1 MKVTRRQFLIGSGA
15 AAGGV
20 ALASLGVDSAQAKA
34 HVIDMEKYDKW
45 RSATETTSVCCYCS
59 VGCGLICSTDENGN
73 IFNVEGDPD
82 HPISEG
88 TLCPKGANTY
98 QTSANNEHRLTKV
111 QYRAAYSDQW
121 EEKDWDW
128 AIDQIARKIKDER
141 DAHFVTTNSKG
152 NTVNRIETI
161 AHGGS
166 SNVDNEECFMMASVA
181 RSLGLVY
188 IDHQARV

>member
-20 ALASLGVDSAQAKA
+20 ALATLGVDSAQAKA

-59 VGCGLICSTDENGN
+59 VGCGVICSTDENGN
-73 IFNVEGDPD
+73 IINVEGDPD
-82 HPISEG
+82 HPINEG
-88 TLCPKGANTY
+88 TLCPKGANLY
-98 QTSANNEHRLTKV
+98 QTSAANEHRLTKV
-111 QYRAAYSDQW
+111 QYRAANSDHW

-128 AIDQIARKIKDER
+128 AIEQIARKIKDVR
-141 DAHFVTTNSKG
+141 DADFITTNSKG
-152 NTVNRIETI
+152 NTVNRLETI

-166 SNVDNEECFMMASVA
+166 SNVDNEECFMMTSMA
-181 RSLGLVY
+181 RVLGMVN